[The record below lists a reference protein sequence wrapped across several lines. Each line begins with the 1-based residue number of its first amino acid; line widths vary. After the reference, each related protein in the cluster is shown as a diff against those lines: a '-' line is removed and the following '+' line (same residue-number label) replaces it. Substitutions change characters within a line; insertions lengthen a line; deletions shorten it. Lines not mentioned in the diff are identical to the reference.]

1 MQAVLKAQ
9 IDKTDC
15 NDARGIAHFGLKIGM
30 VGKARLEARIQ
41 ELAAHFPDLV
51 VLVGLP
57 SAISTA

>member
-15 NDARGIAHFGLKIGM
+15 NDARGIAHFG
-30 VGKARLEARIQ
+30 ARIQ
-41 ELAAHFPDLV
+41 ELVAHFPDLV
-51 VLVGLP
+51 VLVGLQAPPAP